1 MPGLRWSQPLRVHRY
16 RESAAGMDHRRQQLM
31 LAFVAYMNLRRIEGE
46 ELQRRLMADMNSKLD
61 KMVANGE
68 AIPDITPERL
78 IALEMERQ
86 AIEKERA
93 SERDGPEINF

>member
-1 MPGLRWSQPLRVHRY
+1 
-16 RESAAGMDHRRQQLM
+16 MDNRRQQFM
-31 LAFVAYMNLRRIEGE
+31 LAFMAYMNLRRIEDE
-46 ELQRRLMADMNSKLD
+46 ELRRRLIADMNRKVD
-61 KMVANGE
+61 EMVARGQ